1 MARSV
6 KSNEGTTLVEALV
19 AAALGIIVIGGGVL
33 MYNQGNK
40 AFNTT
45 TEHASFRG
53 EALLVLE
60 TIDRDLKGL
69 VVSKDVN
76 PRTKFHYMV
85 QPYELADP
93 VEQAAKDP
101 TGKLV
106 KKSIAT
112 SVSFHRYHRTEMEQ
126 DGEDTKAMVIGQRIT
141 YKAVLIDP
149 SKPERGMNLLRNGKR
164 VNKIPLA
171 GILFEPIDPIMAAD
185 TIGASPAAVLKV
197 TIVPRG
203 GVFGGLTP
211 DVIDRLRLDG
221 KVATRVFHLSGYE
234 SQFTTILWMAL
245 AKSRAKL
252 PPDDL
257 EKEVLTWSDKNLPKA
272 FRENVSK
279 NLKEIFD
286 LGYKLDQGRV
296 RLEDTEWNDATA
308 GVDKVFAEAKVEEG
322 LPESYSGG
330 ANDGTVGKRSGG
342 AGFGVGAGSSTSSIG
357 L

>member
-6 KSNEGTTLVEALV
+6 KTNEGTTLVEGLV
-19 AAALGIIVIGGGVL
+19 AAALGIIVVGGGVL
-33 MYNQGNK
+33 MYSQGNK
-40 AFNTT
+40 AFTTT

-60 TIDRDLKGL
+60 TLDRDLKGL

-93 VEQAAKDP
+93 VEQVSKDKD
-101 TGKLV
+101 GKEV
-106 KKSIAT
+106 RKSIAT
-112 SVSFHRYHRTEMEQ
+112 SVTFYRYHRTEMEQ
-126 DGEDTKAMVIGQRIT
+126 DGDGVKAVIIGQKVT
-141 YKAVLIDP
+141 YKAQLIDP
-149 SKPERGMNLLRNGKR
+149 AKPARGMNLLRNGKR
-164 VNKIPLA
+164 VNKMPLA
-171 GILFEPIDPIMAAD
+171 GILFEPLDPIMAAD

-203 GVFGGLTP
+203 GVFGGMTP

-245 AKSRAKL
+245 AKTRAKVKL
-252 PPDDL
+252 DDL
-257 EKEVLTWSDKNLPKA
+257 EKDVLTWSDKNLPKA
-272 FRENVSK
+272 FRENVNK

-296 RLEDTEWNDATA
+296 RLEESAWTESSA
-308 GVDKVFAEAKVEEG
+308 GVDKVFATAKVEAG

-330 ANDGTVGKRSGG
+330 AEAAKRAGTG
-342 AGFGVGAGSSTSSIG
+342 AFGTGAGSSSSTING